1 MAKIQIEVILE
12 DGTKQVAKISGIPAS
27 AGLDSLNQF
36 IATQVDVV
44 GEVSVPRYTDAA
56 DLVKKHVI
64 KLLREIAPKFPSAQ
78 TKADVDEIEA
88 KITALDAKR
97 KALFDAALAEK

>member
-1 MAKIQIEVILE
+1 MAKIQIEVTDDAGIK
-12 DGTKQVAKISGIPAS
+12 TISKISGIPAS
-27 AGLDSLNQF
+27 AGLDSLEQF
-36 IATQVDVV
+36 LATQTDIVDNIV
-44 GEVSVPRYTDAA
+44 VPRYDNVA

-88 KITALDAKR
+88 KI
-97 KALFDAALAEK
+97 AALAAKREALFNAALEEK

>member
-1 MAKIQIEVILE
+1 MAKIQIEVTDDLGVKTI
-12 DGTKQVAKISGIPAS
+12 AKISGVPAT

-36 IATQVDVV
+36 IATQVDTVEGV
-44 GEVSVPRYTDAA
+44 AVPRYADVA

-64 KLLREIAPKFPSAQ
+64 GLLKEIAPKFPSAQ

-88 KITALDAKR
+88 KIAALNAKR
-97 KALFDAALAEK
+97 DALFAAALAEK